1 MGAEQAEWIAVLA
14 ADERV
19 KIGGKGH
26 WSRL

>member
-1 MGAEQAEWIAVLA
+1 MGAEQPEWIAVLA

-19 KIGGKGH
+19 EIGGEGH